1 MGAYQT
7 VLNVYFLHFA
17 IFLAI
22 MLMPRHEFKEFEVMY
37 VKSGIEFG
45 QEAEQLTELLNKALW
60 ELAWYGHF
68 LVGTLVL
75 VGMYLK
81 KVSFFISKLLC
92 KGRHQNLPISKT

>member
-1 MGAYQT
+1 MQFVSIMGAYQT

-68 LVGTLVL
+68 LVGTFVI
-75 VGMYLK
+75 
-81 KVSFFISKLLC
+81 FLLPDFLF
-92 KGRHQNLPISKT
+92 QTNLPDKIE